1 MQKVLHIIPRLGNG
15 GAEKLLLSTAPHYL
29 KHNLKIKIICLT
41 SESQICDELRS
52 RSIDVLCMHGK
63 GRMYDLLT
71 VKDLLKTIKNEK
83 PDIVISHL
91 LMANFFAFIS
101 CFLTFKKHIP
111 VIHNLNTEY
120 SIKDKFLNFLIKIFS
135 YRIICVSNAVKTF
148 EDINQPAFVKSKTRV
163 LYNAIDI
170 SFFEKNTCVREHIKK
185 ETDFNLLCSCRIV
198 SQKRHKDLL
207 YAFSESKYLQK
218 AKLTILG
225 DGPLLDEIK
234 ELSKSLNVYDRCIF
248 TGHVDDVAIYLDKA
262 DIFVYPSEREGNP
275 LALIEALAR
284 GLPVILSD
292 IDCHKELFPEKDI
305 FFKTKD
311 VSSLTKKIDNF
322 CKDNLDY
329 FNKNK
334 IIEADLDKFNPKNY
348 VKNFLTSIE

>member
-29 KHNLKIKIICLT
+29 KHNLEIKIICLT

-52 RSIDVLCMHGK
+52 KSIDVVCLHGK
-63 GRMYDLLT
+63 GRMYDLFT
-71 VKDLLKTIKNEK
+71 VKELFRTIKNER
-83 PDIVISHL
+83 PDMIISHL
-91 LMANFFAFIS
+91 LMANFFTFLS
-101 CFLTFKKHIP
+101 CLLTFKKHIP

-120 SIKDKFLNFLIKIFS
+120 SIKEKCLNFFIKIFS

-148 EDINQPAFVKSKTRV
+148 EDTNQPAFVKHKTRV
-163 LYNAIDI
+163 LYNAIDL
-170 SFFEKNTCVREHIKK
+170 SFFEKDSFKREYIKK

-207 YAFSESKYLQK
+207 HAFSNSKYLQK

-234 ELSKSLNVYDRCIF
+234 ELSRNLNVYDRCIF
-248 TGHVDDVAIYLDKA
+248 TGHVNNVASYLDEA
-262 DIFVYPSEREGNP
+262 DLFVYPSEREGNP

-284 GLPVILSD
+284 GLPVVLSD
-292 IDCHKELFPEKDI
+292 IDCHKELFAEKDI

-311 VSSLTKKIDNF
+311 ISNLTEKIDNF
-322 CKDNLDY
+322 CQDNLDY

-348 VKNFLTSIE
+348 VKNFFTSIE

>member
-29 KHNLKIKIICLT
+29 KHNLKIKIVCLT

-52 RSIDVLCMHGK
+52 RSIDVLCMHGM

-71 VKDLLKTIKNEK
+71 VKNLLKTIKNEK

-170 SFFEKNTCVREHIKK
+170 SFFEKNTC
-185 ETDFNLLCSCRIV
+185 S
-198 SQKRHKDLL
+198 
-207 YAFSESKYLQK
+207 A
-218 AKLTILG
+218 
-225 DGPLLDEIK
+225 
-234 ELSKSLNVYDRCIF
+234 
-248 TGHVDDVAIYLDKA
+248 
-262 DIFVYPSEREGNP
+262 
-275 LALIEALAR
+275 
-284 GLPVILSD
+284 
-292 IDCHKELFPEKDI
+292 
-305 FFKTKD
+305 
-311 VSSLTKKIDNF
+311 
-322 CKDNLDY
+322 Y
-329 FNKNK
+329 F
-334 IIEADLDKFNPKNY
+334 ISA
-348 VKNFLTSIE
+348 

>member
-1 MQKVLHIIPRLGNG
+1 MCIRD
-15 GAEKLLLSTAPHYL
+15 S
-29 KHNLKIKIICLT
+29 
-41 SESQICDELRS
+41 
-52 RSIDVLCMHGK
+52 
-63 GRMYDLLT
+63 
-71 VKDLLKTIKNEK
+71 
-83 PDIVISHL
+83 
-91 LMANFFAFIS
+91 
-101 CFLTFKKHIP
+101 
-111 VIHNLNTEY
+111 
-120 SIKDKFLNFLIKIFS
+120 
-135 YRIICVSNAVKTF
+135 
-148 EDINQPAFVKSKTRV
+148 INQPAFVKSKTRV

-311 VSSLTKKIDNF
+311 VSSLSLIH
-322 CKDNLDY
+322 
-329 FNKNK
+329 
-334 IIEADLDKFNPKNY
+334 I
-348 VKNFLTSIE
+348 